1 MERFSSSTHIINNN
15 KKLGMEEKKKAL
27 KDCKIQR
34 EKRHRLEWKPI
45 ICSFQI
51 LSLPLKIKYTKIY
64 SFGIFSKNA
73 ARVWTGLIFMSVT
86 LVF

>member
-1 MERFSSSTHIINNN
+1 
-15 KKLGMEEKKKAL
+15 MEEEEKKKKKAL

-51 LSLPLKIKYTKIY
+51 LSLPLKIK
-64 SFGIFSKNA
+64 
-73 ARVWTGLIFMSVT
+73 
-86 LVF
+86 